1 MGKNVY
7 NKEETKVNIINV
19 LEQEQLRAD
28 IPAFR
33 AGDTVRVHVK
43 VVEGKTERIQL
54 FVFQCF
60 DNIHDLFLLLTG
72 HSCRSHMA
80 ADCPDI
86 RIDSIMAC
94 SNKQVL
100 FDISAI
106 LSIHFL
112 HIRRGNI
119 PLPPLYQFAEI
130 SPAIKEGQYGLQH
143 SQTVISD
150 FLVLVHNHD
159 VIQIVVNRL
168 CKCVQ

>member
-1 MGKNVY
+1 MVSLSDNDAFKHLNSFCLSFDNLYVYANGITGAELRNVF
-7 NKEETKVNIINV
+7 TK
-19 LEQEQLRAD
+19 
-28 IPAFR
+28 
-33 AGDTVRVHVK
+33 
-43 VVEGKTERIQL
+43 L

-106 LSIHFL
+106 FSIHFL